1 MKHIVLIVLLQWA
14 CQAYAQKITI
24 DNESSP
30 ASKKG
35 YYNWKVYV
43 IAEPVV
49 LKTIREVVYTL
60 HPTFTYPVQTVKAS
74 TKNRNFSYSTSGW
87 GEFDIK
93 VKVVYNDPKRTPLY
107 LVHHLHLGKSLK
119 MLPHPTQLSVDQ

>member
-14 CQAYAQKITI
+14 CQAYAQKILI

-43 IAEPVV
+43 VAEPVV

-60 HPTFTYPVQTVKAS
+60 HPTFKYPVQTVPKTGISLTALLVGVS
-74 TKNRNFSYSTSGW
+74 LTS
-87 GEFDIK
+87 
-93 VKVVYNDPKRTPLY
+93 R
-107 LVHHLHLGKSLK
+107 
-119 MLPHPTQLSVDQ
+119 